1 MQKNDVFKEIVKG
14 LVVTV
19 VGFVILEALL
29 RIAYFGR
36 NWMVTEIPL
45 TYVFGDDHGPI
56 PPWLDGLRILEP
68 DKALIWKNRP
78 NSQQRYIDVFSP
90 ARSEQERTAILRQF
104 LPQPPDS
111 LKGNPRWEISLNS
124 EGFRDVEIRK
134 QKPSS
139 VFRVICLGDSWTFGW
154 NVGPT
159 QSYPQQL
166 QDLLRREFPEANF
179 EVLNLGVAGY
189 SSIHGLRLL
198 KTRVLELNPDVL
210 VVAFAMNEPHMA
222 GVDDKNAST
231 GAESTNLVQTLSSML
246 NKSESF
252 KLLRYWAL
260 LLRWKPRSISEY
272 IEDKSYNA
280 TWRQQVTGNDFDK
293 FEPWTKD
300 SLRDYDN
307 HHREMIKLARS
318 HNISIVLLYNEFWKD
333 SPYLKVLQRISREE
347 NVPLV
352 DSSALI
358 AEAQKRLEEELEK
371 KLDLQPRTSQRNN
384 GHGEIDVVF
393 RVFANKWS
401 VPKAMYIVGNHP
413 KLGNLVPN
421 RVAMYDDGTHGDQT
435 AGDHVWSYSAT
446 FERGTKLSYVYTN
459 SGEEGKWEGLDIPHV
474 RSFTLE
480 AKNGEEKLYR
490 PIESFGKIYMHAD
503 PWHTNAVG
511 YELIAK
517 CLLDNLKK
525 NEQVKDYLRQAK
537 TRAAQVRAGHD
548 HHGRLGNKG
557 ESEYPWPFR
566 FLDRER

>member
-1 MQKNDVFKEIVKG
+1 MKNNIFKEIAKG
-14 LVVTV
+14 LLVTV
-19 VGFVILEALL
+19 VGFVILEAGL

-36 NWMVTEIPL
+36 NWMVTEIPVP
-45 TYVFGDDHGPI
+45 YVFGDDHGPI

-68 DKALIWKNRP
+68 DKVLIWKNRP
-78 NSQQRYIDVFSP
+78 KSQGRYIDVFSP
-90 ARSEQERTAILRQF
+90 GHSEREKTAILRRF

-111 LKGNPRWEISLNS
+111 LKGNPTWEISLNS

-139 VFRVICLGDSWTFGW
+139 VFRIICLGDSWTFGW
-154 NVGPT
+154 NVGST

-179 EVLNLGVAGY
+179 EVFNLGVAGY
-189 SSIHGLRLL
+189 SSIQGLRLL
-198 KTRVLELNPDVL
+198 KTRVLDLHPDV
-210 VVAFAMNEPHMA
+210 VVVGFAMNEPHMA

-231 GAESTNLVQTLSSML
+231 GEESIKLVQTLSSML

-272 IEDKSYNA
+272 LEDKSYNA
-280 TWRQQVTGNDFDK
+280 TWRQQVTGNEFDK
-293 FEPWTKD
+293 FEPWMRD

-307 HHREMIKLARS
+307 YHREMIKVARS
-318 HNISIVLLYNEFWKD
+318 RNISIVLLYNEFWRD
-333 SPYLKVLQRISREE
+333 SPYLKVLQRISRDER
-347 NVPLV
+347 VPLV

-358 AEAQKRLEEELEK
+358 AGAQKRIEEELEK
-371 KLDLQPRTSQRNN
+371 KLDLQPRKSQRGNA
-384 GHGEIDVVF
+384 HGKIEVVF
-393 RVFANKWS
+393 RLFADKWS
-401 VPKAMYIVGNHP
+401 VPKTMYIVGNHP

-421 RVAMYDDGTHGDQT
+421 KVAMYDDGTHGDQT

-446 FERGTKLSYVYTN
+446 FEPGTKLSYIYTD
-459 SGEEGKWEGLDIPHV
+459 SGKEGKWEGLDVPHI
-474 RSFTLE
+474 RSFTVE
-480 AKNGEEKLYR
+480 AKNGEQKLYR

-511 YELIAK
+511 YQLIARA
-517 CLLDNLKK
+517 LLDNLKK

-537 TRAAQVRAGHD
+537 
-548 HHGRLGNKG
+548 
-557 ESEYPWPFR
+557 
-566 FLDRER
+566 